1 MQILGEVLVVPFLLV
16 TLVAMPPGAAAQAI
30 PATPDSA
37 TIEAA
42 KRTLRSDLRNFV
54 TVQESYFADHGT
66 YARSLRSLSAI
77 FEPSAGVT
85 ILLLTTSDK
94 GHSEVAT
101 DKRVPGLVCAM
112 HVGTAAAPLGLGRE
126 GEVVCRD
133 P

>member
-1 MQILGEVLVVPFLLV
+1 
-16 TLVAMPPGAAAQAI
+16 
-30 PATPDSA
+30 
-37 TIEAA
+37 
-42 KRTLRSDLRNFV
+42 
-54 TVQESYFADHGT
+54 
-66 YARSLRSLSAI
+66 
-77 FEPSAGVT
+77 VT